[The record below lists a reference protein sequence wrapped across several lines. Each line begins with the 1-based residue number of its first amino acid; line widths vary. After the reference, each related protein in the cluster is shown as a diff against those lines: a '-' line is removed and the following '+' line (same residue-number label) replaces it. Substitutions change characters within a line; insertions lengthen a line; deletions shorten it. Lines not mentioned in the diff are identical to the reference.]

1 MEKSWVIDT
10 FVVFATQP
18 SFATIS
24 KKKIRWGIYDPSG
37 YKTQSKIMMDELLD
51 VLITEEEDELIL
63 VGRSNGWGHINAFRV
78 STTRIRNL
86 ESLGRGLSTG
96 SSQYNRTTDCCC
108 LTEKEDRLVM
118 MMANIDPRRREG
130 RLYETFLE

>member
-24 KKKIRWGIYDPSG
+24 KEKIRWGIYDPSG
-37 YKTQSKIMMDELLD
+37 YRTQSKSMMDELLD

-96 SSQYNRTTDCCC
+96 SSHYNRTTDCCC
-108 LTEKEDRLVM
+108 LTEKEDKLVM